1 MTIQAQLQQDMKN
14 AMRAG
19 DKQRLDV
26 IRMAIAAIK
35 NAQIAQVK
43 QAYDAANTAD
53 LSGEAE
59 VEVDRNASLSEDAV
73 LDTLAKE
80 VKRRREAALLYRQ
93 AKREDLAVTEDAEAE
108 ILETYLPRQM
118 SLAQLRPLV
127 ATIIAGLGDVG
138 PGDMGK
144 VMPAVMQAFKGKAD
158 GRVINQAVKEI
169 LTKAK

>member
-1 MTIQAQLQQDMKN
+1 MTIQEQLQQDMKN

-19 DKQRLDV
+19 EKQRLDV

-43 QAYDAANTAD
+43 QAYDNANAADGSSDA
-53 LSGEAE
+53 
-59 VEVDRNASLSEDAV
+59 VEVDRNTSLSEAAV

-93 AKREDLAVTEDAEAE
+93 AKREDLAVIEDAEAE

-118 SLAQLRPLV
+118 SLAELRPLV

-169 LTKAK
+169 LSKAK